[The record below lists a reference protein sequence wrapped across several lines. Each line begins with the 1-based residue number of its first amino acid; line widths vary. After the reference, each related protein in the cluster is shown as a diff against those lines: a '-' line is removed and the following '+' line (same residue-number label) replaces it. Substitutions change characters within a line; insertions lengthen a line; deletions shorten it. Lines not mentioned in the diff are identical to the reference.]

1 MALTV
6 PRKDV
11 PEVQATGIP
20 SVRQQIDTPAMAF
33 GDGGA
38 AMRQGSQALATLSD
52 MANRRAMDEMETQA
66 AARSLELSNLAR
78 RELNKFIYD
87 PENGLLTRKGGA
99 AQSAR
104 ADTEAFLGD
113 LRQRYTNMDGESPR
127 VREMLQKEMA
137 GIFDSGMDLADRH
150 QFTELS
156 TFRDEQLRSRVTTNM
171 ETQALNFT
179 DESQFNRIQA
189 DTRDAIMTQA
199 RVNGWSPEKTQLEL
213 NKAISTARSAQFTAM
228 INQDKPDSTMLAY
241 QAFQE
246 ARRKGQIGFEE
257 SMKLDSMFDAAM
269 PKAAAQVAMTQLR
282 GGAISGNLPTEFG
295 RFLVNQLEG
304 GSQVVEDGAGAV
316 AKYGFNSRWHDNVQG
331 LTENQ
336 AIQKFQTEY
345 WDKIVTPD
353 MSPQFAIIAADAFFN
368 QDQSE
373 VKQMIEQARGNPAR
387 LLQLRLD
394 HYRRLAESDPDKY
407 GQNLRGWENRLKSL
421 QEYVSGVSTAPVS
434 AEQVNAAAAQLDLQ
448 YAGAGSELIALYGR
462 ENKALEDARKADRQ
476 AVLDQVMPMLYENGG
491 DWTQVPPEVRARA
504 IQNGAWDDIT
514 KFTGVSDP
522 NVKIRLSSMSP
533 ETLANE
539 DLNQYRTKLSQAD
552 YIAFVQKQRD
562 TTDPVKADGL
572 RTIGQQINDFV
583 KALNLDDPMKEMQVR
598 DRAESALAAARQA
611 NGDKPLAREAVRAT
625 LGTLAL
631 DTTAGVK
638 VYDLP
643 PNQAGVA
650 SVVYD
655 PWMGGATEVR
665 MADAGA
671 AAKAVS
677 YLGFPV
683 TNENVA
689 NYSTSPASF
698 IGVDA
703 EDSAV
708 RYAIDS
714 MISTGM
720 TNISA
725 AEVQQFLNDVGYQK
739 PSPAQSQP
747 RTGATLSQN
756 LGVGGGGVVRQN
768 DSVMDFLGVGGTR

>member
-52 MANRRAMDEMETQA
+52 MANKRAMDEMETQA

-282 GGAISGNLPTEFG
+282 GGVVSGNLPTEFG

-462 ENKALEDARKADRQ
+462 ENKALEDARKAEKQ
-476 AVLDQVMPMLYENGG
+476 EFMNQIMPVMYANNG
-491 DWTQVPPEVRARA
+491 DWTQLTPAQQEQAKRIGVWEE
-504 IQNGAWDDIT
+504 IT

-522 NVKIRLSSMSP
+522 NVKVELFSMPPDKLAMTDLSQYQTRLSQ
-533 ETLANE
+533 E
-539 DLNQYRTKLSQAD
+539 DYLS
-552 YIAFVQKQRD
+552 FVQKQRD
-562 TTDPVKADGL
+562 FTDKANAEGYRSIQDRIKAAADSMRLTRVNGDPVKL
-572 RTIGQQINDFV
+572 
-583 KALNLDDPMKEMQVR
+583 ALFYS
-598 DRAESALAAARQA
+598 RAEDSLEAARHA
-611 NGDKPLAREAVRAT
+611 NNDKPLTRQQENQV
-625 LGTLAL
+625 LQSLML
-631 DTTAGVK
+631 DTSAGVK
-638 VYDLP
+638 AYQLQ
-643 PNQAGVA
+643 PNQAADIGGFNREDAAAA
-650 SVVYD
+650 SMALTYLGYD
-655 PWMGGATEVR
+655 ITADNVGSYSQSPARFLGISGTDFEVR
-665 MADAGA
+665 
-671 AAKAVS
+671 KAIHELT
-677 YLGFPV
+677 LGGF
-683 TNENVA
+683 
-689 NYSTSPASF
+689 TSLS
-698 IGVDA
+698 
-703 EDSAV
+703 SAQ
-708 RYAIDS
+708 
-714 MISTGM
+714 
-720 TNISA
+720 
-725 AEVQQFLNDVGYQK
+725 VQQYVNERRYGPPAPVPQQPPRRTLNDAFDDYK
-739 PSPAQSQP
+739 NRHSFS
-747 RTGATLSQN
+747 
-756 LGVGGGGVVRQN
+756 
-768 DSVMDFLGVGGTR
+768 FLED